1 VTFTLTNGQA
11 YVAEVQ
17 DYKSCLFN
25 HWSDTE
31 STTRDR
37 TISIS
42 SDTQITAVFN
52 CGGSSGGGGGSTSSV
67 IVNSVNQ
74 NGNSISGYYA
84 ALYGSGGQVLAS
96 GFTSATF
103 STTSG
108 LSYSVQADNYGSCTF
123 SKWTDGITSDP
134 RTFTATSSP
143 QTFTAVYNCG
153 GSSGS
158 GTSTIDISTVNSG
171 GSPISGY
178 YITLWQNGVQL
189 NSCYSAC
196 SFTVNNGQTYQIAAA
211 SYGSETFNHWQS
223 DGSTGF
229 ETVTVPGT
237 STTISLTAV
246 YHP

>member
-103 STTSG
+103 KLKHSRPFLLSMANAGPNTNGSQFFITTVVTSW
-108 LSYSVQADNYGSCTF
+108 L
-123 SKWTDGITSDP
+123 DGKHVVFGQVPDGD
-134 RTFTATSSP
+134 TASMKVVKAIEACGTSS
-143 QTFTAVYNCG
+143 
-153 GSSGS
+153 
-158 GTSTIDISTVNSG
+158 GTIRHKPEPTIAN
-171 GSPISGY
+171 
-178 YITLWQNGVQL
+178 
-189 NSCYSAC
+189 A
-196 SFTVNNGQTYQIAAA
+196 GQA
-211 SYGSETFNHWQS
+211 
-223 DGSTGF
+223 
-229 ETVTVPGT
+229 
-237 STTISLTAV
+237 
-246 YHP
+246 